1 MSDDKEYV
9 YVELIFEDGKEMLQL
24 PRRTFL
30 KIQMKA
36 LEENKPFEDGKEMLQ
51 LPGRTFLKIQMKA
64 LEENKPFET
73 KFLEILREEMEQ
85 ENE

>member
-36 LEENKPFEDGKEMLQ
+36 LEENKPFE
-51 LPGRTFLKIQMKA
+51 
-64 LEENKPFET
+64 T